1 MLLVLSGN
9 VSEDN
14 LEETLAALKKRGEGA
29 PERTVPSL
37 ESLNLNRLL
46 WKKNQG

>member
-14 LEETLAALKKRGEGA
+14 LEETLDGFKDKRGEGA

-37 ESLNLNRLL
+37 ETSKLNACR
-46 WKKNQG
+46 